1 MVASGSPT
9 PSSPAPASSK
19 ASLRMP
25 WPVMAARGKL
35 RAAAPGSLL
44 RRAEAAVGLAAAAML
59 LAGAEE
65 EGLGLPL
72 ATMGKGWPRSG
83 GGLRQSR

>member
-1 MVASGSPT
+1 
-9 PSSPAPASSK
+9 
-19 ASLRMP
+19 MP

-44 RRAEAAVGLAAAAML
+44 RRAEAGAGLAAAAAALL
-59 LAGAEE
+59 LAGAGE

-72 ATMGKGWPRSG
+72 ATMGR
-83 GGLRQSR
+83 R